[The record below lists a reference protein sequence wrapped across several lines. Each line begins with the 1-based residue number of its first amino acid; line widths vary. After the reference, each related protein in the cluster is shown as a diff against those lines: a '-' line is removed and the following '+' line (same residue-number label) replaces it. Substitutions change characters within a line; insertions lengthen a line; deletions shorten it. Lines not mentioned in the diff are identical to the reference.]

1 MSASKSQS
9 SSSLAS
15 ARGTA
20 VQVIVSALVLG
31 ALWWALQPV
40 IGQQVTIL
48 VVLSM
53 AVLGYIV
60 EKTGEFS
67 IPFWL
72 SFAGVLGLV
81 VEFLVPGFIVQ
92 QFDPL
97 IDSLRAATGLDLGE
111 FDAFQFF
118 VLSSVAIVVIWVVSA
133 RFGLEGYRK
142 AKKPT
147 TVANRVRKRAEKLVD
162 TYFTIGR
169 IAAAFTVAVFI
180 IGFRQGGELAGDIGG
195 QLAEV
200 PFIVSNVVTAILGF
214 LSLGGELPILS
225 RIPLLSSLSSAEFAV
240 LVLGVIIVAAGV
252 KYS

>member
-60 EKTGEFS
+60 EQTGEFS

-97 IDSLRAATGLDLGE
+97 LDSLRAATGLDLGA
-111 FDAFQFF
+111 FDAVQFF

-147 TVANRVRKRAEKLVD
+147 TVANRVRARAEKLTD
-162 TYFTIGR
+162 QYFTIGR
-169 IAAAFTVAVFI
+169 IAAAFAVTVFI

-200 PFIVSNVVTAILGF
+200 PFIVSNVITAILGY
-214 LSLGGELPILS
+214 LSLGGSLPILS
-225 RIPLLSSLSSAEFAV
+225 QIPLLSGLSAGEFAV
-240 LVLGVIIVAAGV
+240 LVLGIVIVAAGV